1 MSGPKSR
8 KYQTPVAR
16 KRFGQ
21 NFLTDAI
28 VIERIID
35 SINPQTGELII
46 EIGPGHAA
54 LTIPLI
60 TSGADIHCLEIDRDI
75 AVRLKP
81 FLLPYANA
89 ELHVGDAL
97 KTDFSQ
103 ISSNRNF
110 RLVGNLPYNI
120 STPLLFH
127 VLQWSHLIEDMHFM
141 LQKEVVNRMAATPGS
156 KAWGRLS
163 IMCQYHCQVMPLF
176 TVPPDAFTPAP
187 KVQSSIVRLIPHETP
202 PVAIE
207 NMPVFEH
214 LVRTAFNMRR
224 KTLRNSLKSLLDSS
238 QIESVGIDPSLRPES
253 LSMKDFSVLAKL
265 IDLCSVNP
273 KR

>member
-8 KYQTPVAR
+8 KYQTPIAR

-21 NFLTDAI
+21 NFLTDNM
-28 VIERIID
+28 VIERIIA
-35 SINPQTGELII
+35 SIKPQTDELII

-54 LTIPLI
+54 LTVPLI
-60 TSGADIHCLEIDRDI
+60 ASGAEVHCLEIDRDI
-75 AVRLKP
+75 AARLKP
-81 FLLPYANA
+81 FLLPYANVQ
-89 ELHVGDAL
+89 LHVGDAL

-103 ISSNRNF
+103 ISSNQVF

-127 VLQWSHLIEDMHFM
+127 VLQWSHLIHDMHFM
-141 LQKEVVNRMAATPGS
+141 LQKEVVNRMAATPGG

-163 IMCQYHCQVMPLF
+163 IMCQYHCKVQPLF

-187 KVQSSIVRLIPHETP
+187 KVQSSMVRLIPHETP
-202 PVAIE
+202 PVTIE

-224 KTLRNSLKSLLDSS
+224 KTLRNSLKGLLDAS
-238 QIESVGIDPSLRPES
+238 QIESAGIDPGLRPEC
-253 LSMKDFSVLAKL
+253 LGMKEFSTLAKL
-265 IDLCSVNP
+265 VD
-273 KR
+273 